1 MPTRKIVI
9 AREKKHS
16 TPSSSP
22 PLLIIGRVTE
32 MEHGKNSWSLASSF
46 ISSVHNVPFTSY
58 GGPFINSTPS
68 VDPVPSP
75 ARIMHKR
82 RQENGATKN
91 PITRT
96 CLCVY
101 IFFFFRTRC
110 SIDDTPMQ
118 IYARS
123 RCFVPTGRPSAFM
136 ATAWW
141 RTCVYSCVYAL
152 AWCRLSDIAVVHN
165 IMLISSLSFLL
176 FVCILFFLS
185 VRLKWCAW
193 ELFNIDC

>member
-101 IFFFFRTRC
+101 IFFFFANMLLDRRHTNANLCEKSLLCPDRQAISFYGDRLMANVCVFLRICISLMSSIRYC
-110 SIDDTPMQ
+110 S
-118 IYARS
+118 
-123 RCFVPTGRPSAFM
+123 SA
-136 ATAWW
+136 
-141 RTCVYSCVYAL
+141 
-152 AWCRLSDIAVVHN
+152 
-165 IMLISSLSFLL
+165 
-176 FVCILFFLS
+176 
-185 VRLKWCAW
+185 
-193 ELFNIDC
+193 

>member
-101 IFFFFRTRC
+101 IFFFFEHA
-110 SIDDTPMQ
+110 
-118 IYARS
+118 ARS
-123 RCFVPTGRPSAFM
+123 TTHQCKFMREVVALSRQAGHQLLWRPPDGE
-136 ATAWW
+136 
-141 RTCVYSCVYAL
+141 R
-152 AWCRLSDIAVVHN
+152 
-165 IMLISSLSFLL
+165 
-176 FVCILFFLS
+176 VCIL
-185 VRLKWCAW
+185 AYMH
-193 ELFNIDC
+193 